1 MDYLFLINPA
11 AGSGLGKRVADEL
24 ENGQY
29 NTGLSIQTVFTDPKR
44 IEAQVISLT
53 GGKKLVVIGGGD
65 GTVSTITGILTK
77 LVNPPPFAILPLGT
91 GNDIA
96 RGLGWWDIW
105 NTGGLPLFFTALANG
120 KVEPID
126 IWSSGGD
133 DTFLGYMG
141 LGLDASIVHSFY
153 KMRKYF
159 GGHIKPGVK
168 QNKLFYLC
176 AGLKNIIKNIMKG
189 ATPEIDISITNSRN
203 LIESFTLK
211 GNFTFIIANI
221 EYYAGGG
228 RLSQNADCS
237 DGLLEIYRLDD
248 MGAYLK
254 FLAKG
259 RISPF
264 SGQLISDKAKIIDIL
279 VKKPVPI
286 QIDGEWSDEK
296 RQGKSI
302 RIELLGAIPA
312 LLPPEDFF
320 ARARLEKLYS
330 HEHFF
335 KKRTVSA
342 VPRPATIKREKNRP
356 VKNSLTNE

>member
-11 AGSGLGKRVADEL
+11 AGSGLGKLIADEI
-24 ENGQY
+24 ENGPN
-29 NTGLSIQTVFTDPKR
+29 NTGGSIQTVFTDPKR
-44 IEAQVISLT
+44 IEAQVFSLT
-53 GGKKLVVIGGGD
+53 GNNKLVVIGGGD

-96 RGLGWWDIW
+96 RNLGWLNIW

-120 KVEPID
+120 KIEPMD
-126 IWSSGGD
+126 IWSSGGG

-153 KMRKYF
+153 KIRKYF
-159 GGHIKPGVK
+159 GGQITPGVR
-168 QNKLFYLC
+168 QNKLFYIC
-176 AGLKNIIKNIMKG
+176 AGLKNIIKNTITG

-203 LIESFTLK
+203 IIESFTLK

-228 RLSQNADCS
+228 RLSQNADRS
-237 DGLLEIYRLDD
+237 DGLLEIYRLDSIES
-248 MGAYLK
+248 YLK

-259 RISPF
+259 RLSPF
-264 SGQLISDKAKIIDIL
+264 AGQIISDRAKTIDIL
-279 VKKPVPI
+279 VKNPTPR
-286 QIDGEWSDEK
+286 QIDGEWAGEK
-296 RQGKSI
+296 RQDDRLK
-302 RIELLGAIPA
+302 IELLRAIPV

-320 ARARLEKLYS
+320 ARARLEKCYS
-330 HEHFF
+330 HEHFLN
-335 KKRTVSA
+335 KKRSVSA
-342 VPRPATIKREKNRP
+342 VPRPVTIKREKK
-356 VKNSLTNE
+356 V